1 MGKQRDLSLE
11 TYIEETTKNIN
22 EDRAMAK
29 TLLVDMMADMK
40 VSPADRREM
49 GPIAAKFI
57 ETLQRSNEQLV
68 KLSAILQRQKT
79 TQTGLTADDKVRI
92 IKLLEQVDDKL
103 EYDYPNQKLQIYMII
118 MFSNFIGEG
127 IYLDLDEDYVNS
139 IINVLLQTNIID
151 VLFTL
156 L

>member
-29 TLLVDMMADMK
+29 TLLIDMMADMAT
-40 VSPADRREM
+40 SATDRREL

-79 TQTGLTADDKVRI
+79 TQTGLTADDKEQLFD
-92 IKLLEQVDDKL
+92 LLNETPSEGSLDD
-103 EYDYPNQKLQIYMII
+103 
-118 MFSNFIGEG
+118 
-127 IYLDLDEDYVNS
+127 
-139 IINVLLQTNIID
+139 
-151 VLFTL
+151 
-156 L
+156 